1 MNKLTIN
8 TWDQHAI
15 SPDDHI
21 HGRLSPQLSV
31 SLSLRWRPPL
41 SLSLS
46 LAGEVAEVGRPEELK
61 LTGGLVAKMFA
72 DAGAD
77 ERRTDGP
84 S

>member
-1 MNKLTIN
+1 MPSLLTTIFMGVFHRN
-8 TWDQHAI
+8 
-15 SPDDHI
+15 S
-21 HGRLSPQLSV
+21 R
-31 SLSLRWRPPL
+31 SLSASGGGHL

>member
-1 MNKLTIN
+1 MLHIIYIYVCFLYIYTSMNKLTIN

-41 SLSLS
+41 SLSLLQVKS
-46 LAGEVAEVGRPEELK
+46 LRSVAQR
-61 LTGGLVAKMFA
+61 
-72 DAGAD
+72 
-77 ERRTDGP
+77 